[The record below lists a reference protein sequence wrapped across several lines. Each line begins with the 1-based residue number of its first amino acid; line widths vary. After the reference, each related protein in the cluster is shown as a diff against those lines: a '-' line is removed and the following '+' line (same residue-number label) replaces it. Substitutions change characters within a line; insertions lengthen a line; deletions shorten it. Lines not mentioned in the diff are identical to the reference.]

1 MLQTIQETA
10 RMMEML
16 PESEQELT
24 KQFVARL
31 VQARDPEFSRLGPG
45 ERERLEAMEKEPGV
59 Q

>member
-16 PESEQELT
+16 TESEQESAR
-24 KQFVARL
+24 QFVARL
-31 VQARDPEFSRLGPG
+31 VQARHPQFSRLAPE